1 MPFRNLAREY
11 TLTTGTADC
20 VLSGAVPGCN
30 TWDLAGVATGEIVR
44 YGIITYSTTTNR
56 PTHSEV
62 GIGTYTTAT
71 KTLARTAVESS
82 TAAGAKIT
90 LTGLSEVYICPTS
103 RDLNAGA
110 FALYAGGTQTINSAA
125 SATLTIASETSD
137 VFGLASLAANTI
149 TIAKAGKYGVYVS
162 YGHYSNGADY
172 NGTIKIT
179 AAVGGSFVT
188 TQATQGYVTAWAI
201 GDDENTFSM
210 PYQSADA
217 DGTSTISFTL
227 ANNSGAQIDVYIN
240 YVILFRLS
248 SIA

>member
-11 TLTTGTADC
+11 TTTTGTSNC
-20 VLSGAVPGCN
+20 VLTGAVPGCN
-30 TWDLAGVATGEIVR
+30 TWELAGVADGETVR
-44 YGIITYSTTTNR
+44 YGIITYSLTSNR

-62 GIGTYTTAT
+62 GIGTYATAT
-71 KTLARTAVESS
+71 NTLTRGTVESS

-90 LTGLSEVYICPTS
+90 LTGLSEVYICPTA
-103 RDLNAGA
+103 RDLNSGA
-110 FALYAGGTQTINSAA
+110 FALYGGGLQTINSAA
-125 SATLTIASETSD
+125 SATLTIDSEDSD

-149 TIAKAGKYGVYVS
+149 TIAKAGNYAVYVN

-179 AAVGGSFVT
+179 AAVAGSFVT

-201 GDDENTFSM
+201 NDDENTFSM
-210 PYQSADA
+210 PYQVASA

-227 ANNSGAQIDVYIN
+227 ANNSGAQIDAYIN

-248 SIA
+248 STA